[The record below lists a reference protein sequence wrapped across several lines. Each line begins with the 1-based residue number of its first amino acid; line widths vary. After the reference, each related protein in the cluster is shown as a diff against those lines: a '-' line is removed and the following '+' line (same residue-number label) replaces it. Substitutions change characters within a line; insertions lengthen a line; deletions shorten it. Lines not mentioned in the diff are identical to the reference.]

1 MILPNALIIKL
12 KYFSILFIIAC
23 IYVCIIIIID
33 KKKLFTLKMNRIY
46 LIGSDGRVWFGEK
59 TSGSFELLDLDGNDD
74 INSEDS
80 NTTDE
85 ELQNRKSSTL
95 IKRLSSCEW
104 CLWLITA
111 SFKVNLFVF
120 NLDTPFEWQET
131 SYQNQV

>member
-1 MILPNALIIKL
+1 
-12 KYFSILFIIAC
+12 
-23 IYVCIIIIID
+23 
-33 KKKLFTLKMNRIY
+33 MNRIY

-85 ELQNRKSSTL
+85 ESQNRKSSTL